1 MYFPTIPM
9 YESTNMHNLKVLPF
23 SHANAFVAAAATSAG
38 RRCSPTVKRRVPEP
52 DLHQSEIEFSVHVDV
67 S

>member
-1 MYFPTIPM
+1 
-9 YESTNMHNLKVLPF
+9 MHKLKVLPF
-23 SHANAFVAAAATSAG
+23 SHANAFVAAAATCAG